1 MKISRVFLDANI
13 LLDMIDRDR
22 GRIDRTRHLL
32 AKMLE
37 EGVVLYTS
45 CDILSNIYYVARKQ
59 LPKQRLIEEML
70 RIIEIFEIVEI
81 NKTMAKSSL
90 LKNLEAPNLDFED
103 LLQRACAETRE
114 CDLIVSND
122 KRFVQGDIPV
132 VSTAEAEKLMERS

>member
-22 GRIDRTRHLL
+22 GNIDRTRHLL
-32 AKMLE
+32 GKMLE
-37 EGVVLYTS
+37 DGVVLYTS

-59 LPKQRLIEEML
+59 LPKQQLIEEML

-81 NKTMAKSSL
+81 NKTMAKSAL
-90 LKNLEAPNLDFED
+90 LENLEVPNLDFED
-103 LLQRACAETRE
+103 LLQSTCAETVE

-122 KRFVQGDIPV
+122 KRFVQGNVPV
-132 VSTAEAEKLMERS
+132 LSTTEAEKLMEHA

>member
-59 LPKQRLIEEML
+59 LPKQQLIEEML

-81 NKTMAKSSL
+81 NKTMAKSAL

-103 LLQRACAETRE
+103 LLQRACAETTD

-122 KRFVQGDIPV
+122 KRFVQGNIPV
-132 VSTAEAEKLMERS
+132 LSTTEAEKLMERA

>member
-37 EGVVLYTS
+37 DGVVLYTS

-59 LPKQRLIEEML
+59 LSKQQLIEEML

-81 NKTMAKSSL
+81 NKTMAKSAL

-103 LLQRACAETRE
+103 LLQRACAETTD

-122 KRFVQGDIPV
+122 KRFVQGNIPV
-132 VSTAEAEKLMERS
+132 LSTTEAEKLMERA

>member
-22 GRIDRTRHLL
+22 GRIDRTRYLL

-59 LPKQRLIEEML
+59 LPKQQLIEEML

-132 VSTAEAEKLMERS
+132 VSTAEAEKLMERV

>member
-22 GRIDRTRHLL
+22 GRVDRTRHLL

-59 LPKQRLIEEML
+59 LPKQQLIEEML

-81 NKTMAKSSL
+81 NKTMAKSAL
-90 LKNLEAPNLDFED
+90 LKNLEVPNLDFED
-103 LLQRACAETRE
+103 LLQRACAETIE

-122 KRFVQGDIPV
+122 KRFVQGNIPV
-132 VSTAEAEKLMERS
+132 LSTTEAEKLMERA

>member
-59 LPKQRLIEEML
+59 LSKQQLIEEML

-81 NKTMAKSSL
+81 NKTMAKSAL

-103 LLQRACAETRE
+103 LLQRACAETTD

-122 KRFVQGDIPV
+122 KRFVQGNIPV
-132 VSTAEAEKLMERS
+132 LSTTEAEKLMERA

>member
-22 GRIDRTRHLL
+22 GRVDRTRHLL

-59 LPKQRLIEEML
+59 LPKQQLIEEML

-81 NKTMAKSSL
+81 NKTMAKSAL
-90 LKNLEAPNLDFED
+90 LKNLEVPNLDFED
-103 LLQRACAETRE
+103 LLQRACAETTE

-122 KRFVQGDIPV
+122 KRFVQGNIPV
-132 VSTAEAEKLMERS
+132 LSTTEAEKLMERA

>member
-22 GRIDRTRHLL
+22 GRVDRTRHLL

-59 LPKQRLIEEML
+59 LPKQQLIEEML

-81 NKTMAKSSL
+81 NKTMAKSAL

-103 LLQRACAETRE
+103 LLQRACAETVE

-122 KRFVQGDIPV
+122 KRFVQGNIPV
-132 VSTAEAEKLMERS
+132 LSTTEAEKLMERA